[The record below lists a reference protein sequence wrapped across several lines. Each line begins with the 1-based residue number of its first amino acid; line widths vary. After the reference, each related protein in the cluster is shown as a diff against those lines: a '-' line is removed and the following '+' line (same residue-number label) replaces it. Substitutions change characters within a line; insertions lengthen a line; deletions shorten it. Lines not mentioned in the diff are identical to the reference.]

1 MREWRRKVG
10 ALTGRRRGF
19 TCGALVAIFAAIN
32 IFITGGTLGLGA
44 ELAKLYLADGHRVA
58 VCGRNREHFEKTFRE
73 ENANLVYYAADVSRL
88 EDVQRTLWDFS
99 KNQPPDI
106 VIANAGVVS
115 TTVNHRTDF
124 DKNRKVLEV
133 NLWGVYNTI
142 EVAVCIMERQ
152 RTGTIV
158 AISSLAGRIA
168 VPGNPG
174 YTASKI
180 AITSLCETLSLDLSH
195 SGIRLMT
202 VEPGYIDTRMSE
214 GAGHGM
220 PFLVAASSAARK
232 IKNGIERGKSHM
244 AFPFP
249 LVAAIA
255 MAQLLPNFIL
265 RRLLTSRLLNLEF
278 KPSLTEDT
286 ALQLEPTRPEG
297 AIGEGPRNDRAV

>member
-1 MREWRRKVG
+1 M
-10 ALTGRRRGF
+10 
-19 TCGALVAIFAAIN
+19 
-32 IFITGGTLGLGA
+32 
-44 ELAKLYLADGHRVA
+44 
-58 VCGRNREHFEKTFRE
+58 
-73 ENANLVYYAADVSRL
+73 
-88 EDVQRTLWDFS
+88 
-99 KNQPPDI
+99 
-106 VIANAGVVS
+106 
-115 TTVNHRTDF
+115 
-124 DKNRKVLEV
+124 
-133 NLWGVYNTI
+133 
-142 EVAVCIMERQ
+142 
-152 RTGTIV
+152 